1 MKLQS
6 AVPDDISRLQGDNDT
21 YVERDTLLEEAVM
34 VAADTQT
41 ITVTRGPTRD
51 ARDARDVT
59 RDARDTVPR
68 HSVTR
73 VLVPDTGS
81 YDQVPLPPSPRPV
94 SKYRSESAYNQHSRP
109 GNRLSLN

>member
-1 MKLQS
+1 M
-6 AVPDDISRLQGDNDT
+6 QGDNDT

-41 ITVTRGPTRD
+41 ITVTRDPTRD
-51 ARDARDVT
+51 ARDATRDARDPARDARDTRDVT
-59 RDARDTVPR
+59 RDARDAVPR

-73 VLVPDTGS
+73 VAVPDTAS

-94 SKYRSESAYNQHSRP
+94 SKYR
-109 GNRLSLN
+109 

>member
-1 MKLQS
+1 
-6 AVPDDISRLQGDNDT
+6 
-21 YVERDTLLEEAVM
+21 M

-41 ITVTRGPTRD
+41 ITVTRDPTRD
-51 ARDARDVT
+51 ARDVTRDARDVT

-73 VLVPDTGS
+73 VAVPDTAS

-94 SKYRSESAYNQHSRP
+94 SKYR
-109 GNRLSLN
+109 

>member
-1 MKLQS
+1 M
-6 AVPDDISRLQGDNDT
+6 QGDNDT

-41 ITVTRGPTRD
+41 ITVTRDLARD
-51 ARDARDVT
+51 ARDARDPA
-59 RDARDTVPR
+59 RDARDAVPR

-73 VLVPDTGS
+73 VAVPDTAS

-94 SKYRSESAYNQHSRP
+94 SKYR
-109 GNRLSLN
+109 

>member
-1 MKLQS
+1 M
-6 AVPDDISRLQGDNDT
+6 QGDNDT

-41 ITVTRGPTRD
+41 ITVTRAAT
-51 ARDARDVT
+51 RDARDVT
-59 RDARDTVPR
+59 RDVTRDARDAVPR

-73 VLVPDTGS
+73 VSVPDTAS

-94 SKYRSESAYNQHSRP
+94 SKYR
-109 GNRLSLN
+109 

>member
-1 MKLQS
+1 M
-6 AVPDDISRLQGDNDT
+6 QGDNDT

-41 ITVTRGPTRD
+41 ITVTRDVTRDARDTVTRD

-73 VLVPDTGS
+73 VLVPDTAS

-94 SKYRSESAYNQHSRP
+94 SKYR
-109 GNRLSLN
+109 

>member
-1 MKLQS
+1 M
-6 AVPDDISRLQGDNDT
+6 QGDNDT

-41 ITVTRGPTRD
+41 ITVTRGTRDGDPTRD
-51 ARDARDVT
+51 TRDVT
-59 RDARDTVPR
+59 RDTRDTVPR

-73 VLVPDTGS
+73 VPVPDTAS

>member
-1 MKLQS
+1 M
-6 AVPDDISRLQGDNDT
+6 QGDNDT

-41 ITVTRGPTRD
+41 ITVTRDPT
-51 ARDARDVT
+51 RDARDVT

-73 VLVPDTGS
+73 VLVPDTAS

-94 SKYRSESAYNQHSRP
+94 SKYR
-109 GNRLSLN
+109 

>member
-1 MKLQS
+1 M
-6 AVPDDISRLQGDNDT
+6 QGDNDT
-21 YVERDTLLEEAVM
+21 YVESDTLLEEAVM

-41 ITVTRGPTRD
+41 ITVTR
-51 ARDARDVT
+51 AAT

-73 VLVPDTGS
+73 VPVPDTAS

-94 SKYRSESAYNQHSRP
+94 SKYR
-109 GNRLSLN
+109 

>member
-1 MKLQS
+1 M
-6 AVPDDISRLQGDNDT
+6 QGDNDT

-41 ITVTRGPTRD
+41 ITVTRAATRD
-51 ARDARDVT
+51 ARDPARDARDVT

-73 VLVPDTGS
+73 VSVPDTAS

-94 SKYRSESAYNQHSRP
+94 SKYR
-109 GNRLSLN
+109 

>member
-1 MKLQS
+1 M
-6 AVPDDISRLQGDNDT
+6 QGDNDT

-41 ITVTRGPTRD
+41 ITVTRDPTRD
-51 ARDARDVT
+51 ARDATRDARDVT

-73 VLVPDTGS
+73 VSVPDTGS

-94 SKYRSESAYNQHSRP
+94 SKYR
-109 GNRLSLN
+109 

>member
-1 MKLQS
+1 M
-6 AVPDDISRLQGDNDT
+6 QGDNDT

-34 VAADTQT
+34 VAADPQT
-41 ITVTRGPTRD
+41 ITVTRDPTRD
-51 ARDARDVT
+51 ARDATRDARDVT

-73 VLVPDTGS
+73 VAVSDTAS

-94 SKYRSESAYNQHSRP
+94 SKYR
-109 GNRLSLN
+109 